1 MHKDLKIIIF
11 LLSVL
16 FILSA
21 DSYAQRSQPKDRQ
34 PTKIAKYVV
43 DETGTLK
50 QDEINYLIQKLINFE
65 KETTNQLVVYM
76 IPSLNGEAIEEVSIR
91 LAEENKIGQK
101 GKDNGVLLLI
111 AMNDKKMRI
120 EVGYGLEG
128 ALPDATALSI
138 INNEIRPEF
147 KKGDFF
153 TGIDRGVDAIIAATK
168 GEYTAKESD
177 DDGSGIGLCL
187 GMPVFII
194 VIFFVI
200 FIMIIFS
207 IIQRMFGCGKGWT
220 SGSGS
225 SHSGTS
231 GWWSSGSGSSSSSGS
246 SFGSF
251 SGGGG
256 SFGGGGA
263 SGGW

>member
-1 MHKDLKIIIF
+1 MLRNLTLILLLFTAFIGTADL
-11 LLSVL
+11 
-16 FILSA
+16 
-21 DSYAQRSQPKDRQ
+21 YAQRVQSKDRQ
-34 PTKIAKYVV
+34 PSKIEKYVV
-43 DETGTLK
+43 DETGTLT
-50 QDEINYLIQKLINFE
+50 QEQVNYLIQKLINFE
-65 KETTNQLVVYM
+65 KETSNQLVVYI
-76 IPSLNGEAIEEVSIR
+76 IPSLNGESIEEVSIR

-147 KKGDFF
+147 KKGEFF
-153 TGIDRGVDAIIAATK
+153 DGIDKGVDAINSATK

-177 DDGSGIGLCL
+177 DDGSGIGLCF
-187 GMPVFII
+187 GIPIFVFII
-194 VIFFVI
+194 FFIIFF
-200 FIMIIFS
+200 MIIMS

-220 SGSGS
+220 SGSDS
-225 SHSGTS
+225 AHSGSS

>member
-1 MHKDLKIIIF
+1 M
-11 LLSVL
+11 
-16 FILSA
+16 
-21 DSYAQRSQPKDRQ
+21 
-34 PTKIAKYVV
+34 
-43 DETGTLK
+43 
-50 QDEINYLIQKLINFE
+50 QKLINFE
-65 KETTNQLVVYM
+65 KETSNQLVVYM
-76 IPSLNGEAIEEVSIR
+76 IPSLNGESIEEVAIE

-101 GKDNGVLLLI
+101 GKDNGILLLI

-138 INNEIRPEF
+138 INNEIKPEF
-147 KKGDFF
+147 KKNEFF
-153 TGIDRGVDAIIAATK
+153 KGIDRGVDAIIAATK

-177 DDGSGIGLCL
+177 DDGSGIGLCF
-187 GMPVFII
+187 GMPVFVII
-194 VIFFVI
+194 VFFVI

-207 IIQRMFGCGKGWT
+207 FIQRLFGCGKGWT
-220 SGSGS
+220 SGGA
-225 SHSGTS
+225 HSGTS
-231 GWWSSGSGSSSSSGS
+231 GWWSSGSGSSSSSSGS

>member
-1 MHKDLKIIIF
+1 MHSKIKIILI
-11 LLSVL
+11 LILSL
-16 FILSA
+16 FIFPA
-21 DSYAQRSQPKDRQ
+21 DSFAQKSQSKDRQ

-50 QDEINYLIQKLINFE
+50 QDEINYLMQKLINFE
-65 KETTNQLVVYM
+65 KETSNQLIVYM
-76 IPSLNGEAIEEVSIR
+76 IPSLNGESIEEVAIE
-91 LAEENKIGQK
+91 LAEENKIGQQ

-138 INNEIRPEF
+138 INNEIKPEF
-147 KKGDFF
+147 KQNNFF
-153 TGIDRGVDAIIAATK
+153 KGIDRGVDAIIAATK

-177 DDGSGIGLCL
+177 DDGSGIGLCGL
-187 GMPVFII
+187 PIFII
-194 VIFFVI
+194 IAFFVI
-200 FIMIIFS
+200 FIMIVFS
-207 IIQRMFGCGKGWT
+207 IIQRLFGCGKGWT
-220 SGSGS
+220 SGGA
-225 SHSGTS
+225 HSGTS
-231 GWWSSGSGSSSSSGS
+231 GWWSSGSGSSSSSSGS